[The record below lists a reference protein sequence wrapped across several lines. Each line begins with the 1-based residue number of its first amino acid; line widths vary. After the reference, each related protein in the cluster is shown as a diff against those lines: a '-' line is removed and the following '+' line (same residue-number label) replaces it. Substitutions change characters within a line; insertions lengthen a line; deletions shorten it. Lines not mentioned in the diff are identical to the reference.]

1 LKHTHIEV
9 VGFCFLARYA
19 YVSKASTRSLTHTPA
34 QMFEHAL
41 TDDHRV

>member
-19 YVSKASTRSLTHTPA
+19 YVSKASTGPSLT